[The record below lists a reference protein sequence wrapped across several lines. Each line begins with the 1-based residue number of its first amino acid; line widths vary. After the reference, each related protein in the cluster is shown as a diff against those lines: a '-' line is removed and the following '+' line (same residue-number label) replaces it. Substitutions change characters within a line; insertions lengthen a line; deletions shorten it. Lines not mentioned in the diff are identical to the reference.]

1 MGRRPAYRFGRGDSR
16 VTGRPTGATLAGR
29 LTVLDAALGALLA
42 ALRPRA
48 SLVAENLLLRQQL
61 AVLRRTGPRPRL
73 RPIDRAFWVV
83 VSCLWSRWADT
94 LAIVQPAT
102 VIGWHRRGFARFW
115 AWKSRPVGRPPLAP
129 ELVSLIEQMSR
140 ENPLWSRR
148 RIASELAKLGH
159 SVDKATVAKYMP
171 RPPVRPRRP
180 PSRTGKTFLR
190 NHLVGTFAI
199 DRAPGKPGQRGGW
212 SELKLWNAARG

>member
-1 MGRRPAYRFGRGDSR
+1 MGGWPAYRGGRGDSR
-16 VTGRPTGATLAGR
+16 VTRRPTSATLAGM
-29 LTVLDAALGALLA
+29 LTILEATLGALLA

-61 AVLRRTGPRPRL
+61 AILRRTHPRPRL

-83 VSCLWSRWADT
+83 VSRIWSRWADT

-115 AWKSRPVGRPPLAP
+115 AWKSRPVGRRPLAP
-129 ELVSLIEQMSR
+129 ELVSLIEQMAR

-148 RIASELAKLGH
+148 RIASDSRSSVTTSKRTRSPSTSRGLRGALVVRRRRLGGR
-159 SVDKATVAKYMP
+159 SCATTSW
-171 RPPVRPRRP
+171 VRLR
-180 PSRTGKTFLR
+180 STF
-190 NHLVGTFAI
+190 
-199 DRAPGKPGQRGGW
+199 
-212 SELKLWNAARG
+212 

>member
-1 MGRRPAYRFGRGDSR
+1 MGRRPAYRVGHGDSR
-16 VTGRPTGATLAGR
+16 VTRRPTGATLAGM
-29 LTVLDAALGALLA
+29 LTILEVALGALLA

-61 AVLRRTGPRPRL
+61 AILRRTHPRPRL

-83 VSCLWSRWADT
+83 ISRIWSRWADT

-102 VIGWHRRGFARFW
+102 VIGWHRREFARFW

-129 ELVSLIEQMSR
+129 ELVSLVEQMAR

-148 RIASELAKLGH
+148 RVASELSKLGH
-159 SVDKATVAKYMP
+159 RVDKDTIAKHMP
-171 RPPVRPRRP
+171 RPPGRPRHP
-180 PSRTGKTFLR
+180 PSQTWRTFLR
-190 NHLVGTFAI
+190 NHLVGTIAI
-199 DRAPGKPGQRGGW
+199 DFLTMPDCERVAT
-212 SELKLWNAARG
+212 SA